1 MGGTMRK
8 IGRNGKMGLDMYLT
22 GDKFKRTE
30 FVKDSNGEILR
41 DEDGYALEV
50 NQVLVDEYKCSS
62 QRLEVGYWRKHAPL
76 HNFIVNA
83 FADGEDNCRPIDLS
97 AENLRWIAKV
107 LRGENEHY
115 ALPDNDNCH
124 GFSLVTM
131 NGGTNCVRT
140 PTRMRRLLTKPQIGW
155 TRISKTI
162 SIGIQSNIR
171 RVGNERFIFV

>member
-1 MGGTMRK
+1 MRK

-115 ALPDNDNCH
+115 ALPDNDDCH
-124 GFSLVTM
+124 GCFF
-131 NGGTNCVRT
+131 
-140 PTRMRRLLTKPQIGW
+140 
-155 TRISKTI
+155 
-162 SIGIQSNIR
+162 
-171 RVGNERFIFV
+171 GNDEWWDELRENAHEDAETFDKAADWLDSDQQDDKYWHSVEYQASW